1 MSFIPK
7 NANEYFD
14 RQATYKTISAL
25 INKSNI
31 SQPDIRG
38 ELLKILKDS
47 IQKARQ
53 KANLQLNHDGDG
65 TKCARTL
72 SWLQD
77 EIIILIYEIATQHIY
92 PAVNPSTAE
101 SLSIIAVGGYGR
113 GTLAPNSDIDLLFLL
128 PWRQTAWSESVTE
141 FILYLLWDL
150 RFKVGYSVR
159 NIDECI
165 RLAKSDNTIMTA
177 VLEARYICGSGELCE
192 ELQARYR
199 DEITTNGAREFIAAK
214 LAERDV
220 RHAKSG
226 SSRYLVEP
234 DVKDGKGGLRDLNT
248 LFWISKF
255 LMHKNPQQTSQPGL
269 FTAEENRRFEKCENF
284 LWAVR
289 CQLHFM
295 GARGDKLHFERQAEL
310 AERLGYKAH
319 GGLKYVERFMKHYFL
334 IAKEVGDLTRIFCAV
349 LEAREVKTAPGM
361 TGFLS
366 RFPRKSTTI
375 PESSKFKLDVGRMN
389 FSDPEVIF
397 DEPIN
402 ILKLFYYADAHKVS
416 VHPDALKIIRR
427 SLHLVTK
434 MRDNSEANSVFLN
447 LLTNSRDPEKSLRR
461 LNEAGVLAR
470 FIPDFGKIV
479 AMMQFNM
486 YHHYTVDE
494 HLIRAIGILSEI
506 ERGKLKNE
514 HPIASKII
522 HSLVSRRVLYVAVFL
537 HDIAKGRKEDH
548 SIAGERIARE
558 LCPRFGLTAAET
570 ETVAWLIRHHLIMS
584 ETAQM
589 RDLNDFKTI
598 IDFNNIV
605 QNPERLKLLMILT
618 VVDIKAVGPGVWNGW
633 KGQLL
638 RTLYAESEP
647 LLSGGYNSLTRKERV
662 LAAQQD
668 FIKSKKDWSQAEQK
682 LWIDRHYDH
691 YWVSVELSQQ
701 MAHADLVSNA
711 TVRGE
716 KIATSVRIDDFA
728 AITELTIFAPDHPRL
743 LALITGACAAAG
755 ANIAGAQVF
764 TTTDGMA
771 LDTIMIQREFDQAED
786 ERRRAE
792 KITILIEKALRGEL
806 QLRELISAI
815 KPVGSRLKAFKVE
828 PQVIIDNN
836 SSNRTT
842 VIEMAGLDRIGL
854 LYEITEALFRLSLN
868 IVSAHV
874 STFGERAVDVFYVTD
889 LIGSKIERQNR
900 REAIQN
906 ELLPLL
912 KSQ

>member
-1 MSFIPK
+1 
-7 NANEYFD
+7 
-14 RQATYKTISAL
+14 
-25 INKSNI
+25 
-31 SQPDIRG
+31 
-38 ELLKILKDS
+38 
-47 IQKARQ
+47 
-53 KANLQLNHDGDG
+53 
-65 TKCARTL
+65 
-72 SWLQD
+72 
-77 EIIILIYEIATQHIY
+77 
-92 PAVNPSTAE
+92 
-101 SLSIIAVGGYGR
+101 
-113 GTLAPNSDIDLLFLL
+113 
-128 PWRQTAWSESVTE
+128 
-141 FILYLLWDL
+141 
-150 RFKVGYSVR
+150 
-159 NIDECI
+159 
-165 RLAKSDNTIMTA
+165 
-177 VLEARYICGSGELCE
+177 
-192 ELQARYR
+192 
-199 DEITTNGAREFIAAK
+199 
-214 LAERDV
+214 
-220 RHAKSG
+220 
-226 SSRYLVEP
+226 
-234 DVKDGKGGLRDLNT
+234 
-248 LFWISKF
+248 
-255 LMHKNPQQTSQPGL
+255 
-269 FTAEENRRFEKCENF
+269 
-284 LWAVR
+284 
-289 CQLHFM
+289 
-295 GARGDKLHFERQAEL
+295 
-310 AERLGYKAH
+310 
-319 GGLKYVERFMKHYFL
+319 
-334 IAKEVGDLTRIFCAV
+334 
-349 LEAREVKTAPGM
+349 
-361 TGFLS
+361 
-366 RFPRKSTTI
+366 
-375 PESSKFKLDVGRMN
+375 MN

-397 DEPIN
+397 DEPIS

-494 HLIRAIGILSEI
+494 HLIRAIGVLSEI
-506 ERGKLKNE
+506 ERGKLKSE

-771 LDTIMIQREFDQAED
+771 LDTIMIQREFDRAED